1 MNGSEQPMFYC
12 FLNSPDEIFI
22 GASFLARAAAVPPP
36 LLYSKYSVSKFKLLT
51 WYSVMQG
58 PVKLVL

>member
-1 MNGSEQPMFYC
+1 MNGSKQTMFYC

-36 LLYSKYSVSKFKLLT
+36 LLYSKYNVSKVRSLT
-51 WYSVMQG
+51 GYSVMQG
-58 PVKLVL
+58 PAKLVL